1 MAKPIAL
8 VTGAGIGIGAAT
20 AIALG
25 KEGYRVIVTDVLEK
39 EGKAIARKINRSG
52 DAEIH
57 YMDVADTAC
66 VKDVVATVEKKYR
79 GALDVI
85 INNAGIAKHM
95 PLRTLKDEEWD
106 ITHEID
112 LKGMM
117 RVVRAAGPKMRKAK
131 KGSIVC
137 LSSIA
142 GHVVGWGDH
151 IPYSAAKAGI
161 AGLVRAMAVELA
173 PYKIRVNGIAPGL
186 IWTAQALDPVH
197 SMGAKGLRAAA
208 PSIPLKRIG
217 TPEDIADVASF
228 LVSDKARY
236 VTGQIITVDGGFT
249 IAI

>member
-1 MAKPIAL
+1 MAKPIAI

-20 AIALG
+20 AVALG

-52 DAEIH
+52 DAEFH

-66 VKDVVATVEKKYR
+66 VNDVVATVEKKYR
-79 GALDVI
+79 GAIDVI
-85 INNAGIAKHM
+85 INNAGIAKNM

-117 RVVRAAGPKMRKAK
+117 RVVRAAAPKMRKAK
-131 KGSIVC
+131 KGNVVC

-151 IPYSAAKAGI
+151 LPYSAAKAGI
-161 AGLVRAMAVELA
+161 AGLVRAMAVELS
-173 PYKIRVNGIAPGL
+173 PHVRVNGIAPGL
-186 IWTAQALDPVH
+186 IWTAQALDPKH
-197 SMGAKGLRAAA
+197 SMGAKGLKAAA

-217 TPEDIADVASF
+217 TAEEIADVATF

>member
-20 AIALG
+20 AVALG

-39 EGKAIARKINRSG
+39 EGRAIARKVNRSG
-52 DAEIH
+52 DAEFH
-57 YMDVADTAC
+57 YMDVADTEN
-66 VKDVVATVEKKYR
+66 VDDVVAAVEKKYR
-79 GALDVI
+79 KALDVI
-85 INNAGIAKHM
+85 VNNAGIAKHM
-95 PLRTLKDEEWD
+95 PLRTLKDDEWD

-131 KGSIVC
+131 TGAIVC

-151 IPYSAAKAGI
+151 VPYSAAKAGI
-161 AGLVRAMAVELA
+161 AGLVRGMAIELA
-173 PYKIRVNGIAPGL
+173 PHKICVNGIAPGL
-186 IWTAQALDPVH
+186 IRTAQSLDPKH
-197 SMGAKGLRAAA
+197 SLGPAGLKAAT
-208 PSIPLKRIG
+208 SGVPLKRIG
-217 TPEDIADVASF
+217 DPEDIADVVAF

-236 VTGQIITVDGGFT
+236 VTGQVITVDGGFT

>member
-20 AIALG
+20 AAALG

-39 EGKAIARKINRSG
+39 EGRAIARKINRSG
-52 DAEIH
+52 DAEFH
-57 YMDVADTAC
+57 YMDVADTAN
-66 VKDVVATVEKKYR
+66 VNEVVAEVEKKYR
-79 GALDVI
+79 KALDVI

-95 PLRTLKDEEWD
+95 PLRTLKDEDWD

-117 RVVRAAGPKMRKAK
+117 RVVRAAAPKMRKAK
-131 KGSIVC
+131 TGNVVC

-161 AGLVRAMAVELA
+161 AGLVRAMAVELS
-173 PYKIRVNGIAPGL
+173 PHIRVNGIAPGL

-197 SMGAKGLRAAA
+197 SMGAKGLKAVA

-217 TPEDIADVASF
+217 TAEEIADVALF
-228 LVSDKARY
+228 LVSEKARY